1 MTTTPQPDR
10 RGSLPLYIAAV
21 SLVGCP
27 LFVVLLIQAIS
38 AGRPERLGA
47 FVMLSLLLIVSEQFP
62 IGIQRRGGLDTV
74 SLSGVFACALVL
86 QWPVGWAIAVQ
97 VVASLIDDAIC
108 RRKWWK
114 SLFNVGQYSISL
126 AAAGLIVHVTG
137 FGTTE
142 MPSMISVGAAIA
154 AGFTFFVVNNIL
166 PGIAMALASGERLVE
181 FLLHD
186 IAFQASV
193 NGAMTVLAPVVI
205 SAADSSVWLVPL
217 LLVPAVAVY
226 RGARVSLEKEHRARH
241 DHLTDLANRFA
252 FTEAVIAAVN
262 EAPREPFSVLV
273 MDLDSFKEL
282 NDTLG
287 HSAGDDLLRQ
297 IGPRLEA
304 MLPADTTLARLGGD
318 EFAILLPHGYHD
330 AKATGVAREV
340 LQALAEP
347 FEVESTS
354 LDLHASIGIA
364 CYPDHGKDPELLLQ
378 HADVAMYV
386 AKRNRSGVEIYAAD
400 RNQHSRR
407 RLAVLNELRPA
418 LSRGQLS
425 VHYQPQVDMRT
436 GKALGVEALVRWQH
450 PELGNVSPA
459 EFIGL
464 AEHTGFIRAISDFV
478 LAEAIKQSHRW
489 RAAGIELTVAV
500 NLSPQVLREPEAIGR
515 ILSTISD
522 SGLPEGTIVVE
533 LTETALMADPDH
545 SGERLSELAGKGIRL
560 SIDDFGTGYSALSY
574 LSKLPV
580 SELKID
586 RSFVTHIDTHA
597 TNRHIVSAITDLARN
612 LGITVVAEGIERVA
626 EWQILAGLGCH
637 VAQGFLVARAMP
649 ADEVTELLASGEP
662 LIETFA
668 VSFGVDPARDMT
680 GADVRSAG

>member
-1 MTTTPQPDR
+1 MTATTHSPDR
-10 RGSLPLYIAAV
+10 RGSLLLYIAAV

-27 LFVVLLIQAIS
+27 LFVYALIRAVH
-38 AGRPERLGA
+38 AGTPTRLSA
-47 FVMLSLLLIVSEQFP
+47 FVMLSLLLMASEQFP
-62 IGIQRRGGLDTV
+62 IDIQRRGGLDSV
-74 SLSGVFACALVL
+74 SLSGIFACSLVL
-86 QWPVGWAIAVQ
+86 QWDMGWAIAVQ
-97 VVASLIDDAIC
+97 VAASLLDDAIC

-114 SLFNVGQYSISL
+114 CLFNVAQYSLAI
-126 AAAGLIVHVTG
+126 AAASLVVHVTG
-137 FGTTE
+137 FGSAG
-142 MPSMISVGAAIA
+142 MPAVLQVAAAVA
-154 AGFTFFVVNNIL
+154 AGFTFFAVNDIL
-166 PGIAMALASGERLVE
+166 PGIAMALASEEPLVG
-181 FLLHD
+181 FLVGDL
-186 IAFQASV
+186 AFQASV

-205 SAADSSVWLVPL
+205 AAADRSIWLVPL

-226 RGARVSLEKEHRARH
+226 RGAHVSLEKEHRARH
-241 DHLTDLANRFA
+241 DHLTDLANRFS
-252 FTEAVIAAVN
+252 FTEAVADAIAATPS
-262 EAPREPFSVLV
+262 ETFAVLV

-297 IGPRLEA
+297 IGPRLA
-304 MLPADTTLARLGGD
+304 DMLPAAATLARLGGD
-318 EFAILLPHGYHD
+318 EFAILLPASD
-330 AKATGVAREV
+330 AATATAVGQDILR
-340 LQALAEP
+340 ALAEP
-347 FEVESTS
+347 FAVENTT
-354 LDLHASIGIA
+354 LDLHASIGVA
-364 CYPDHGKDPELLLQ
+364 SYPEHGTDPEILLQ

-386 AKRNRSGVEIYAAD
+386 AKRNRSGVEIYAAE

-425 VHYQPQVDMRT
+425 VHYQPQVDMQT
-436 GKALGVEALVRWQH
+436 GLACGVEALVRWHH
-450 PELGNVSPA
+450 PELGDVSPG

-478 LAEAIKQSHRW
+478 LAESIEQSRRW
-489 RAAGIELTVAV
+489 RSIGLDIPVAV
-500 NLSPQVLREPEAIGR
+500 NLSPQVLREPEAFSR
-515 ILSTISD
+515 IMRTIES
-522 SGLPEGTIVVE
+522 SGLPRGAVVVE
-533 LTETALMADPDH
+533 LTETALMADPGH
-545 SGERLSELAGKGIRL
+545 SGQRLDELASAGIRL

-586 RSFVTHIDTHA
+586 RSFVTHIDTHM

-626 EWQILAGLGCH
+626 EWQVLAGLGCH
-637 VAQGFLVARAMP
+637 VAQGFLIARAMP
-649 ADEVTELLASGEP
+649 AADATEMLAAQEP

-668 VSFGVDPARDMT
+668 LSFGVDPARDNT